1 MEEEK
6 RKAWAR
12 GIGRGPNGAAGFGR
26 RRRLLE
32 LGQLCSRKKEED
44 EREREEEGDKAH
56 RWDKNA
62 LERSERIADGRHME
76 SLALLPVAAWAVVRA
91 QWKNRN
97 LV

>member
-1 MEEEK
+1 MGPLDL
-6 RKAWAR
+6 AGDGGCSSSGSSAR
-12 GIGRGPNGAAGFGR
+12 GR
-26 RRRLLE
+26 RKRMN
-32 LGQLCSRKKEED
+32 
-44 EREREEEGDKAH
+44 EREEEGDKAH